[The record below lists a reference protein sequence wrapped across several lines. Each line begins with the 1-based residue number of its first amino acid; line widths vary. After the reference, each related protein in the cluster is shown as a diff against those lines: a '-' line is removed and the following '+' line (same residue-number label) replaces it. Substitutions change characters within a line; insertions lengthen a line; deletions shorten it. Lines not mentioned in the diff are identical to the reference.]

1 MLPRNHLVLSTT
13 SLDTI
18 SYNEISEIFK
28 KEDKKLT
35 PEECLKLKN
44 TYGIRMEDVVK
55 MAISH
60 DFYINKESL
69 VKIMDEDDSHWK
81 TVRPLAK

>member
-1 MLPRNHLVLSTT
+1 MNN
-13 SLDTI
+13 LDRIESAYRTFRRGG
-18 SYNEISEIFK
+18 NFLQDVFK